1 MIIPAISPPSV
12 ILSEKHSDEVHLFL
26 QFYIDTNETRQKE
39 IVQCLHKNIQNRF
52 ITKIHLLNE
61 RIYKNKEL
69 GAKSA
74 KIVQTNLG
82 SRLKY
87 SDIFHYINVN
97 QITGYIL
104 IANSDIFFDST
115 LETLHYTDIHQ
126 SKKMYAQLRYEYNS
140 IDPELSTLF
149 GPRAD
154 SQDVWILHS
163 QHNISPEQEKL
174 FYFQMGKPGCDNKL
188 VYLFYLLG
196 FQVLNDPTRIRTYHY
211 HSSAVRNYTKQDT
224 VKRPWG
230 LIFPTGV
237 SSPTT
242 HVGGGNLLTDFI
254 EKMKTQ
260 KTIEFGDNQILHDY
274 ILSKIAQNKP
284 FVIPRIAGIENNYA
298 WLGDIVKTDHVLN
311 EEMVEGMQSM
321 QLTFKKHAGIF
332 VRGVSDVVEYS
343 DRYLK
348 AFEHCDLYTGWE
360 PYGEV
365 YHVIPGSH
373 DYITTKYAHK
383 RMVWAFALDIF
394 HYIYNQPWTHA
405 LRGKRIL
412 VISSFEE
419 SIREKIPIRAQL
431 YQGVDLFP
439 DCEITTIRPPQT
451 QGELTDQDQY
461 FGVHLLEFYERLDK
475 IRDTYDVALVSCGGY
490 GNLVCGHIFD
500 SGKSAIYVGGVLQM
514 YFGILG
520 SRWFRERP
528 DAVRLF
534 LNEHWSRP
542 KDSEKPAGYQ
552 TIEGA
557 CYW

>member
-26 QFYIDTNETRQKE
+26 QFYIDSNETRQKE

-154 SQDVWILHS
+154 SQDVWILHT

-237 SSPTT
+237 SSQPT
-242 HVGGGNLLTDFI
+242 HAGGGNPLTDFI

-373 DYITTKYAHK
+373 DYITTKYAQK
-383 RMVWAFALDIF
+383 QMVWAFALDIF

-451 QGELTDQDQY
+451 QGKLTDQDQY

-475 IRDTYDVALVSCGGY
+475 IRDTYDIALVSCGGY
-490 GNLVCGHIFD
+490 GNLVCGHIFE

-542 KDSEKPAGYQ
+542 KDSEKPADYQ